1 MQGALLA
8 LVQEERQGVLRVA
21 SMPLATACQV
31 VVASVPEA
39 LVQEE
44 LQGVLRV
51 VLMPLIGA
59 ARATQTWQL
68 QQAQELGCPTLH
80 PHWVTWVV
88 GEGTLDHQQQG
99 AWAVQQDPPRWT
111 ALLL

>member
-1 MQGALLA
+1 MQ
-8 LVQEERQGVLRVA
+8 Q
-21 SMPLATACQV
+21 
-31 VVASVPEA
+31 A

-51 VLMPLIGA
+51 ATMPLTA
-59 ARATQTWQL
+59 CQVEL
-68 QQAQELGCPTLH
+68 QQAQELGCLALR
-80 PHWVTWVV
+80 PHWVPWVV

-111 ALLL
+111 ALLLSLRW